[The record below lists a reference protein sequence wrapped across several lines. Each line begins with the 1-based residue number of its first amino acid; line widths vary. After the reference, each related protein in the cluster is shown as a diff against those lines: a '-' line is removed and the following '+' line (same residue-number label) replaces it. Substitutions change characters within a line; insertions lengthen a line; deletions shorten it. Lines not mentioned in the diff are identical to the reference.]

1 MFKNL
6 RRSVLALA
14 VVAGS
19 TVAVPVAPQASATGV
34 VAPSAVT
41 SSPSI
46 GAQSVPTWTN
56 TNIIAIAAGGQHT
69 CAIQGSSP
77 SATTGSVFCWGKA
90 RSIGDGTDNEANV
103 PVLVSSNEGFTNTA
117 VTKVAAGGDTTCA
130 IEGGSLWCWGG
141 SGGFAGNLGNGTLN
155 SSSLPIKVL
164 ANGSGADAFSNNG
177 NVTDVAASFG
187 RTCAI
192 ESGKVFCWG
201 YENDA
206 LGLGG
211 QSATTSAAYANR
223 VADSATPGFR
233 AATATSLHMGVNF
246 HCAMA
251 GGQLWCWGYGSA
263 GELGD
268 GGTSGSNRPKLVGNS
283 TPGTEFTNASLSSAF
298 TGDNHGCAIVS
309 GKLSCWGRGTDGRLG
324 SGASSNQ
331 LIPAAVAQGGG
342 FTNASAVTGGAAG
355 DKHSC
360 AIEAGILYCWGLN
373 GSEGRLGNGGS
384 SNSNIPVK
392 VSPSEVAGFT
402 NTGVGTGVVTAVTAS
417 GSGGNS
423 GHVCAIENK
432 VAYCWGSAFGG
443 RLGVGQVF
451 GPGVNKPTKVFV
463 VSAPAAATI
472 DMISP
477 SNGSLNV
484 SIEQPADG
492 GSIITGYDYTVDN
505 GNTFA
510 NVPRP
515 SGSNGFYFSITIP
528 NLTNGTQY
536 SVKVRAVNA
545 IGAGAWSAASTGTPS
560 AGGGGGGIGGGGGG
574 GGGCSGGASIMP
586 SSRTEMGTV
595 GQPMSIAAPTPS
607 GYSTAPT
614 FTLANNSY
622 FPPGLNLSSN
632 GSISGTPTSSASG
645 MTSAITVSNGS
656 QSCTYLIT
664 FDITGN
670 STPCVAG
677 APSST
682 NSAVTFDSSFSSDG
696 VYQFT
701 SPSGSPAVV
710 DVKAGPN
717 GTLVVAAAEGVF
729 FGGGSPTNS
738 STIIYRVLPDGS
750 LDTTWG
756 NAGAASIDVNAGT
769 NYGENVENIIVLSD
783 GSVLAAVQVYIAGS
797 NPQQEV
803 RLAKLTS
810 AGVLDTGFA
819 TNGFAT
825 IHSGTNSN
833 SVYPRDMVA
842 GPSGSVF
849 LLGYVSGGMPSMNV
863 YKVQANGSLDSS
875 FATNG
880 ILNIASSGASITA
893 DGSGNLYVGGRTSSN
908 PANASLV
915 RYTTTGVV
923 DTTFGTNGQ
932 VVFDIS
938 QSNSE
943 TLNAVTVDNGKITGI
958 VRSSGAM
965 SMMPTYSESAVRV
978 DTDGDIDAS
987 FGTAGIATL
996 GTGSVS
1002 TEEILVLAD
1011 GSALLSG
1018 YSFGMTPDLAVS
1030 AIGSDGSSVGTLVT
1044 SPAKI
1049 SSGTCSISVGSI
1061 AVLPSGVYV
1070 AGSNYPTGGGS
1081 GSPTGFM
1088 FKIALNGVSSGG
1100 GSGGG
1105 SNTPSAL
1112 PVPTLVTSANAAALV
1127 RAPGS
1132 ESIIVNGQ
1140 EVVIES
1146 NNVNIPAARTP
1157 AAQRTAAQVASIQ
1170 QAGAALLQ
1178 QFLASLPAGATSTVT
1193 VVNTATGAV
1202 MQNLVFDAN
1211 GNSVNVPVEDI
1222 VFLDG
1227 PQLSLMIGSNNA
1239 NITADGKY
1247 QVGAGGIVGVTG
1259 SGLGVSATGEIIAM
1273 STPTLLANFQTTAAG
1288 DFTKS
1293 ATLPSSIGVGDHTLV
1308 VASGSTYAMMGI
1320 RVVPAALPTTGATTD
1335 RVVIIALFTLVF
1347 GALFFR
1353 GRRTFAL

>member
-6 RRSVLALA
+6 RRSLLALA

-19 TVAVPVAPQASATGV
+19 TVALPVGASSAGAVSSAPAASGQ
-34 VAPSAVT
+34 
-41 SSPSI
+41 PSI
-46 GAQSVPTWTN
+46 GALTAPTWSN
-56 TNIIAIAAGGQHT
+56 TNIIDISAGSDHT

-77 SATTGSVFCWGKA
+77 SATTGTVFCWGKA
-90 RSIGDGTDNEANV
+90 RSIGNGTDNDSWV
-103 PVLVSSNEGFTNTA
+103 PVLVSSNDGFTNTA
-117 VTKVAAGGDTTCA
+117 VSKVAAGGNTTCA
-130 IEGGSLWCWGG
+130 IEGGSVWCWGG
-141 SGGFAGNLGNGTLN
+141 AGGFAGSLGNGTVN

-164 ANGSGADAFSNNG
+164 PNGSGADAFSNNG
-177 NVTDVAASFG
+177 NVTDVDASFA

-211 QSATTSAAYANR
+211 QSATPSASYANR

-233 AATATSLHMGVNF
+233 AATATKLHMGFNF
-246 HCAMA
+246 HCAVA
-251 GGQLWCWGYGSA
+251 GGQLWCWGYGSS
-263 GELGD
+263 GELGE
-268 GGTSGSNRPKLVGNS
+268 GGNGSSNRPVLVGNS
-283 TPGTEFTNASLSSAF
+283 SPGTEFTNASLSSVF
-298 TGDNHGCAIVS
+298 MGDSHGCAIVS
-309 GKLSCWGRGTDGRLG
+309 GTLSCWGRGAD
-324 SGASSNQ
+324 
-331 LIPAAVAQGGG
+331 
-342 FTNASAVTGGAAG
+342 
-355 DKHSC
+355 
-360 AIEAGILYCWGLN
+360 
-373 GSEGRLGNGGS
+373 GRLGNGGTSNQSLPAAVQAGDGFVNNTSAVTSGAASDRHTCAIEGGRLYCWGANTDGRLGNS
-384 SNSNIPVK
+384 SNTSSNLPVR
-392 VSPSEVAGFT
+392 VSTSEVTGFT
-402 NTGVGTGVVTAVTAS
+402 NSGTGTGVVTAVAAGT
-417 GSGGNS
+417 SGGSN
-423 GHVCAIENK
+423 GHTCALENK
-432 VAYCWGSAFGG
+432 VAYCWGAYGSGQ
-443 RLGVGQVF
+443 LGIGAPT
-451 GPGVNKPTKVFV
+451 GPGPNRPVKVFV
-463 VSAPAAATI
+463 VSAPDAPSISVSAAQPGT
-472 DMISP
+472 
-477 SNGSLNV
+477 LNV
-484 SIEQPADG
+484 GVSKPSDG
-492 GSIITGYDYTVDN
+492 GSTITAYEYQVD
-505 GNTFA
+505 
-510 NVPRP
+510 
-515 SGSNGFYFSITIP
+515 SGSPYSVAFGGSNYQSITITG
-528 NLTNGTQY
+528 LTNGTSY

-545 IGAGAWSAASTGTPS
+545 VGAGPWSAASSATPS
-560 AGGGGGGIGGGGGG
+560 AGGGGGGGIGGG

-595 GQPMSIAAPTPS
+595 GQPMSIVAPTPS
-607 GYSTAPT
+607 GYSSAPT
-614 FTLANNSY
+614 FTLSNNSY
-622 FPPGLNLSSN
+622 FPSGLNLNPSS
-632 GSISGTPTSSASG
+632 GLITGTPTQPGSGLTSS
-645 MTSAITVSNGS
+645 INVSNGP

-664 FDITGN
+664 FNITG
-670 STPCVAG
+670 SSAPCVAG

-717 GTLVVAAAEGVF
+717 GTLVVAATEGVN

-783 GSVLAAVQVYIAGS
+783 GSVLAAIQLYIAGMS
-797 NPQQEV
+797 STQEIRV
-803 RLAKLTS
+803 AKLTS
-810 AGVLDTGFA
+810 AGALDTSFA

-849 LLGYVSGGMPSMNV
+849 LVGYVSGGMPSMNV

-915 RYTTTGVV
+915 KYTTTGVV

-943 TLNAVTVDNGKITGI
+943 TLNAVTFDNGKITGI

-965 SMMPTYSESAVRV
+965 GMMPTYSESAVRV

-1002 TEEILVLAD
+1002 TQEILVLAD

-1018 YSFGMTPDLAVS
+1018 MSFGMTPDLAVS

-1049 SSGTCSISVGSI
+1049 SSGTCSISDGSI

-1081 GSPTGFM
+1081 GSATGFM

-1105 SNTPSAL
+1105 SGPA
-1112 PVPTLVTSANAAALV
+1112 PTLVTSANQSLLE
-1127 RAPGS
+1127 RDPGS
-1132 ESIIVNGQ
+1132 EGMIVNGQ
-1140 EVVIES
+1140 SVTIETTTVEIS
-1146 NNVNIPAARTP
+1146 AARTP
-1157 AAQRTAAQVASIQ
+1157 AAQRTPAQVAAIQ
-1170 QAGAALLQ
+1170 AAGQALLQ
-1178 QFLASLPAGATSTVT
+1178 DFLASLPAGAVT
-1193 VVNTATGAV
+1193 NVAVVNTSTGAV
-1202 MQNLVFDAN
+1202 MQNLVFDGD
-1211 GNSVNVPVEDI
+1211 GNSVDVPVEDI
-1222 VFLDG
+1222 VILDG
-1227 PQLSLMIGSNNA
+1227 PAISLMIGSNNA
-1239 NITADGKY
+1239 NITSDGKY
-1247 QVGAGGIVGVTG
+1247 QVGAGGIVGVVG
-1259 SGLGVSATGEIIAM
+1259 AGLGANAPGEIVAM
-1273 STPTLLANFQTTAAG
+1273 STPTLLANFTTSANG
-1288 DFTKS
+1288 DLSQS
-1293 ATLPSSIGVGDHTLV
+1293 AQLPNSIGVGDHTLV
-1308 VASGSTYAMMGI
+1308 VATGSTYAVMGM
-1320 RVVPAALPTTGATTD
+1320 RVVPSALPTTGLSDESGRTM
-1335 RVVIIALFTLVF
+1335 VIALFTMVFAAVLV
-1347 GALFFR
+1347 R
-1353 GRRTFAL
+1353 SRRLTLLAR